1 MEGEVSTARV
11 DPDRLLATFYDLVRI
26 DSPSGEEGKLRE
38 YLKARLEDMGL
49 TTWVDAKG
57 NLLGTLPGRGEPFLL
72 NAHMDSVQPCRGI
85 KPDMRDGVIYSDG
98 STILGADDRGGIAA
112 ILESL
117 ACLAPGGPRG
127 AEAPLVSPEGPGG
140 AEAPLVSPG
149 GPGGAEAP
157 LVSPGRPAHRAVEL
171 AFTVQEEVGLLGA
184 KALDL
189 SLLRA
194 REGIVLDSHGPVGGI
209 IVATPYHNHLNAAII
224 GKAAHAGVA
233 PENGLSAIAVAAEA
247 IARMNLGRI
256 DPETTANIGVIHGG
270 TARNIVPE
278 RVELQ
283 GEARSRDEAKLE
295 RQTEQMVDAL
305 TQAAARAGAKI
316 ELDVERAYL
325 GYELRPDDALVQ
337 KVTGAMKRLG
347 IEPRLEATGGG
358 SDANIFHQHGIKVA
372 NLSVGYEDV
381 HTTNEH
387 VALSELVKCAQVL
400 VEVLCVE

>member
-1 MEGEVSTARV
+1 MSTARV
-11 DPDRLLATFYDLVRI
+11 DPDRILATFYDLVRI

-49 TTWVDAKG
+49 ATWVDAKG

-85 KPDMRDGVIYSDG
+85 KPAMRDGVIYSDG
-98 STILGADDRGGIAA
+98 STILGADDRGGIAV

-117 ACLAPGGPRG
+117 ACLAPGG
-127 AEAPLVSPEGPGG
+127 SGG
-140 AEAPLVSPG
+140 AQ
-149 GPGGAEAP
+149 AP

-325 GYELRPDDALVQ
+325 GYELRPDDTLVQ

-358 SDANIFHQHGIKVA
+358 SDANIFHEHGIKVA
-372 NLSVGYEDV
+372 NLSLGYEDV

>member
-1 MEGEVSTARV
+1 MNTARV

-26 DSPSGEEGKLRE
+26 DSPSGEEGALRE

-72 NAHMDSVQPCRGI
+72 NAHMDGVQPCRGI
-85 KPDMRDGVIYSDG
+85 KPAMRDGVIYSDG
-98 STILGADDRGGIAA
+98 STILGADDRGGIAV

-117 ACLAPGGPRG
+117 ARLAPGGP
-127 AEAPLVSPEGPGG
+127 
-140 AEAPLVSPG
+140 
-149 GPGGAEAP
+149 
-157 LVSPGRPAHRAVEL
+157 AHCAVEL

-189 SLLRA
+189 NLVRA
-194 REGIVLDSHGPVGGI
+194 RQGIVLDSHGPVGGI

-337 KVTGAMKRLG
+337 KITGAMKRLG

-400 VEVLCVE
+400 VEVLAGS